1 MNEAEFAYRIRQA
14 LDEGA
19 DALDY
24 PVRMRLQKARRAA
37 LDRIVPRQQTAAEP
51 TWVWVPAL
59 QGDGAAGAAGEP
71 ESRGAGW
78 AWYAGWILPILA
90 LALGILG
97 IQQWQNERMI
107 ARTADLDL
115 SVLLDD
121 TPITTLAH
129 RGFGEYLLR
138 NRRTPIPEI
147 APPPPAT
154 APSANVAPSSAPA
167 AVPNP
172 ATSP

>member
-37 LDRIVPRQQTAAEP
+37 IDRIVARQTAPSES

-59 QGDGAAGAAGEP
+59 QGDGTAGATGGP
-71 ESRGAGW
+71 ESRASAW
-78 AWYAGWILPILA
+78 AWHAGWILPIVA

-97 IQQWQNERMI
+97 IQRWQSERMI
-107 ARTADLDL
+107 ARTADIDL
-115 SVLLDD
+115 SLLLDD
-121 TPITTLAH
+121 TPIATLAH
-129 RGFGEYLLR
+129 QGFGEYLRR
-138 NRRTPIPEI
+138 NRQTPIPEI
-147 APPPPAT
+147 APQSPT
-154 APSANVAPSSAPA
+154 AAPTETAAPA
-167 AVPNP
+167 APAAAPNP
-172 ATSP
+172 PAGP

>member
-1 MNEAEFAYRIRQA
+1 MNEADFAYRIRQA

-37 LDRIVPRQQTAAEP
+37 LDRIAPRQTAPAES

-59 QGDGAAGAAGEP
+59 QGDGTAGATGGP
-71 ESRGAGW
+71 ESRASTW
-78 AWYAGWILPILA
+78 AWHAGWILPIVA

-107 ARTADLDL
+107 ARTADIDL
-115 SVLLDD
+115 SLLLDD
-121 TPITTLAH
+121 TPIATLAH
-129 RGFGEYLLR
+129 QGFGEYLRR
-138 NRRTPIPEI
+138 NLQTPIPEI
-147 APPPPAT
+147 APQVPAT
-154 APSANVAPSSAPA
+154 PTATPTANAAPA
-167 AVPNP
+167 APPNP
-172 ATSP
+172 PAGP

>member
-1 MNEAEFAYRIRQA
+1 MNEADFAYRIRQA

-37 LDRIVPRQQTAAEP
+37 LDRIAPRQAAPEA

-59 QGDGAAGAAGEP
+59 QGDGTAGAAGGP
-71 ESRGAGW
+71 ESRAS
-78 AWYAGWILPILA
+78 AWVWRAGWILPILA

-107 ARTADLDL
+107 ARTADIDL
-115 SVLLDD
+115 SLLLDD
-121 TPITTLAH
+121 TPIATLAH
-129 RGFGEYLLR
+129 QGFGEYLRR
-138 NRRTPIPEI
+138 NLQTPIPEI
-147 APPPPAT
+147 APPAAAPTANA
-154 APSANVAPSSAPA
+154 APSALPA
-167 AVPNP
+167 APPNP
-172 ATSP
+172 PAGP